1 MTTPPVLGRLEVI
14 EPRTV
19 WNHEAH
25 SFTPWLLHNV
35 DVLSDLLGMDL
46 ELHVAEHPVGDFYLD
61 LYGRDVADDGVVI
74 VENQLER
81 SDHSHLGQILTYA
94 AGTDPRTI
102 VWITTGFRAEHRAAL
117 DWLNEHTDP
126 DTRFFGIEI
135 EVVKIGASAP
145 APNFKLVVSPN
156 DWSKQVKAAADASSY
171 TGLPRAYWDFWRQ
184 FLDRIAAEHPT
195 WTQAKA
201 STNLSWYN
209 LSTGTSGISLATA
222 FRRDTG
228 LTVLLEFDS
237 SDASRNE
244 ERFMALKSKQAD
256 FERALGAPAE
266 WDERPGAKSCAV
278 FVSSDFTSVLDE
290 GQWTAMQDWLLD
302 KHSRFRDAVAVARS
316 LGVIG

>member
-1 MTTPPVLGRLEVI
+1 MATPPVLGRLEVI

-25 SFTPWLLHNV
+25 SFTPWLLQNV
-35 DVLSDLLGMDL
+35 DVLSELLGMDL

-135 EVVKIGASAP
+135 EVVKIGTSAP

-156 DWSKQVKAAADASSY
+156 DWSKQVKAVADASNY
-171 TGLPRAYWDFWRQ
+171 TGLSRAYWDFWRQ

-195 WTQAKA
+195 WTRAKA
-201 STNLSWYN
+201 STKESWYN
-209 LSTGTSGISLATA
+209 LSTGISGVSLATA

-237 SDASRNE
+237 SDATRNE
-244 ERFMALKSKQAD
+244 ERFAAVKSMQAE
-256 FERALGAPAE
+256 FEAVVGEPAV
-266 WDERPGAKSCAV
+266 WDERPAAKSCAV
-278 FVSSDFTSVLDE
+278 FVSSDYSTVVDE
-290 GQWTAMQDWLLD
+290 DQWPSMLDWLLD
-302 KHSRFRDAVAVARS
+302 RHAAFRKALDTVRS
-316 LGVIG
+316 MGVLG